1 VWDLS
6 DTRVANTILI
16 YLSLLPLMLA
26 VYWDRER
33 YLIAFVTRPRW
44 VQVGL
49 SVGSCLGLMALL
61 RVIAWLSPLYA
72 WSLSREWGLLE
83 PFSLGLYWLALW
95 VTVSWARWRRGQGHE
110 FKPYQALAVLFG
122 LAVLEEC
129 DYLGIFGGVIGR
141 IQGVYVG
148 SPHDLITLGYHTGY
162 NLWWTGAAGLVGLA
176 GGVWSW
182 KRGYSSV
189 AFLQREVCTVTSV
202 PVLCG
207 IMLLVI
213 SQLGDI
219 DQTIFGRF
227 VILWCRACE
236 ETLEFL
242 FAVLLHVSLW
252 LKIARDYRNGSLRP
266 TVQTPAARM
275 QNSASAGSN

>member
-1 VWDLS
+1 
-6 DTRVANTILI
+6 
-16 YLSLLPLMLA
+16 
-26 VYWDRER
+26 
-33 YLIAFVTRPRW
+33 
-44 VQVGL
+44 
-49 SVGSCLGLMALL
+49 
-61 RVIAWLSPLYA
+61 
-72 WSLSREWGLLE
+72 
-83 PFSLGLYWLALW
+83 
-95 VTVSWARWRRGQGHE
+95 
-110 FKPYQALAVLFG
+110 
-122 LAVLEEC
+122 
-129 DYLGIFGGVIGR
+129 
-141 IQGVYVG
+141 
-148 SPHDLITLGYHTGY
+148 
-162 NLWWTGAAGLVGLA
+162 LA

-266 TVQTPAARM
+266 TAQTPAARM